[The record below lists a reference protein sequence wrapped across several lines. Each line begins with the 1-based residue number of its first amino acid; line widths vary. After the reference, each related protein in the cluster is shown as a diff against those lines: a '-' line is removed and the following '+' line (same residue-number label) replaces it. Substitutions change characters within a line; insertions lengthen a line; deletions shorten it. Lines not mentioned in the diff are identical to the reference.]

1 MVINDLKASVVL
13 QLECPEP
20 VFLLT
25 LPLEECL
32 LDDLLVTLVKDGRL
46 LLIIEALE
54 VVWLDSVRGQHRLL
68 GGRVL
73 RHEVIRQS
81 EIHLMCLLVGP
92 VLPLS
97 LLGVPLLLG

>member
-13 QLECPEP
+13 LLQCPEP
-20 VFLLT
+20 VFLLS
-25 LPLEECL
+25 LSLKKCMLNE
-32 LDDLLVTLVKDGRL
+32 LLVALVKNGRL
-46 LLIIEALE
+46 LLIIETLE
-54 VVWLDSVRGQHRLL
+54 VVGLDSVRGQHRLL

-92 VLPLS
+92 VLPLP